1 MDIVLSPSI
10 RFSGSLREIFARADA
25 PATRTL
31 PETPLILSNTPT
43 DARCATYTSSVQPD
57 SRPSTARRQ
66 ITLLVLCQALLY
78 VNNVTLITINGLA
91 GLALAPSP
99 LWATLPV
106 TTYIVG
112 SALTTV
118 PASIIMGR
126 YGRRAGFMF
135 GSAMGT
141 LGTAIA
147 AFAVSSGSF
156 ALLCAGTFVV
166 GLYNA
171 FAQYLRFAAA
181 DVADAYAPT
190 LKERAISW
198 VLAGGIAGG
207 IVGPEMSKLTRGL
220 FSAQFAG
227 TYLSLALVAVIALA
241 LISFLKLPPPVRHAA
256 GSARPLSVIARQPA
270 FIVAVLTGAISFG
283 AMNLLM
289 TATPLAM
296 KVCGFGYPD
305 AADVIKWHVIAMFGP
320 GFFTGSLI
328 KRFGVLQVMVTGCVL
343 MFVTVTVAHAGLS
356 YWHFWS
362 SLVLLGI
369 AWNFM
374 FTGATTLLTRTYT
387 AAEKAKVQGVN
398 DLAVFLTMITSSAAS
413 GALLSATGWLD
424 LNLWSLPPVILTTLA
439 IVWLLRHQRRTA
451 PAGA

>member
-1 MDIVLSPSI
+1 
-10 RFSGSLREIFARADA
+10 
-25 PATRTL
+25 
-31 PETPLILSNTPT
+31 
-43 DARCATYTSSVQPD
+43 
-57 SRPSTARRQ
+57 
-66 ITLLVLCQALLY
+66 
-78 VNNVTLITINGLA
+78 
-91 GLALAPSP
+91 
-99 LWATLPV
+99 
-106 TTYIVG
+106 
-112 SALTTV
+112 
-118 PASIIMGR
+118 
-126 YGRRAGFMF
+126 
-135 GSAMGT
+135 
-141 LGTAIA
+141 
-147 AFAVSSGSF
+147 
-156 ALLCAGTFVV
+156 
-166 GLYNA
+166 
-171 FAQYLRFAAA
+171 
-181 DVADAYAPT
+181 
-190 LKERAISW
+190 
-198 VLAGGIAGG
+198 
-207 IVGPEMSKLTRGL
+207 
-220 FSAQFAG
+220 
-227 TYLSLALVAVIALA
+227 
-241 LISFLKLPPPVRHAA
+241 
-256 GSARPLSVIARQPA
+256 
-270 FIVAVLTGAISFG
+270 
-283 AMNLLM
+283 MNLLM

>member
-1 MDIVLSPSI
+1 M
-10 RFSGSLREIFARADA
+10 
-25 PATRTL
+25 
-31 PETPLILSNTPT
+31 
-43 DARCATYTSSVQPD
+43 QPD

-126 YGRRAGFMF
+126 LGRRAGFML
-135 GSAMGT
+135 GSAMGA

-147 AFAVSSGSF
+147 AFAVVSGSF
-156 ALLCAGTFVV
+156 ALLCAGTFTV

-227 TYLSLALVAVIALA
+227 TYLSLALVAIIALA

-256 GSARPLSVIARQPA
+256 GSARPLSIIARQPA

-296 KVCGFGYPD
+296 KVCGFGYPE
-305 AADVIKWHVIAMFGP
+305 AADVIKWHVIAMFAP

-328 KRFGVLQVMVTGCVL
+328 RRFGVPQVMATGCAL
-343 MFVTVTVAHAGLS
+343 MFVTVAVAHAGLS

-362 SLVLLGI
+362 SLFLLGI

-413 GALLSATGWLD
+413 GALLSTTGWLD

-439 IVWLLRHQRRTA
+439 IIWLLWQQRRAA
-451 PAGA
+451 PAAT